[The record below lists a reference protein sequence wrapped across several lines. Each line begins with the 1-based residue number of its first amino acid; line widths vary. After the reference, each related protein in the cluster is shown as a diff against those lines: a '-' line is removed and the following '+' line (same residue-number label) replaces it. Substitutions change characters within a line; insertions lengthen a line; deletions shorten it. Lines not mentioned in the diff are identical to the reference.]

1 MPLRLSTGLRNSLMG
16 NAFLMGTSLS
26 YSDNGASEDTILD
39 TENRFITA
47 GFRVGDNI
55 TSTGATTGGN
65 DLSGI
70 AITGVT
76 ASTLSMATGNLAA
89 SEAFLATTKLVSD
102 NGGSLQTLL
111 MDGII
116 RIYSGAQPTDPD
128 AAETGTLLVEITV
141 ASGAFVAGS
150 AANGLELD
158 PIISGVLS
166 KATDEVWSG
175 VAVATGGAGWF
186 RFYANDVDTSTEPG
200 AVHIDGSVGT
210 SGATLNLSSTSI
222 TLGATVTIDG
232 FDLTEPAV

>member
-26 YSDNGASEDTILD
+26 YSDNGASPDTILD

-47 GFRVGDNI
+47 GFRVGDDI
-55 TSTGATTGGN
+55 TSTGSTTAGN

-70 AITGVT
+70 AVTVLT
-76 ASTLSMATGNLAA
+76 ASVLSVATGNLGA
-89 SEAFLATTKLVSD
+89 SEAFLATTKLVSN
-102 NGGSLQTLL
+102 NGGSLQTILQ
-111 MDGII
+111 DGIM

-128 AAETGTLLVEITV
+128 SGETGTLLVEITV
-141 ASGAFVAGS
+141 ASGAFVAGV
-150 AANGLELD
+150 ATNGLELD

-175 VAVATGGAGWF
+175 VGLATGTAGWF
-186 RFYANDVDTSTEPG
+186 RFFSNAVDAGSDAS
-200 AVHIDGSVGT
+200 AVRLDGSVGT